1 MPPRPSAP
9 PPAPRPGQDTEHSP
23 LPGLQH
29 VERRDQQVLV
39 VEPGHLL
46 PGPRQRHPRHA
57 PPALQPNV
65 SLAGRPPASV
75 LEPPA
80 ARPARPPSRA
90 HWPARPG
97 ASPVGTPSPAR
108 SRAAGGEPR
117 PAALI
122 GQARPRA
129 APRPPRFPFP
139 GPRPCEPGNCP
150 RESGPPGLALRPLV
164 GGTVL
169 PAGLSAGAGAPTR
182 AQKRRSQK

>member
-39 VEPGHLL
+39 AEPGHLL

-65 SLAGRPPASV
+65 SLAGRPPATF
-75 LEPPA
+75 LELPA
-80 ARPARPPSRA
+80 ARPARPPPRA
-90 HWPARPG
+90 HWPAGPG

-108 SRAAGGEPR
+108 SRAAGGEAP
-117 PAALI
+117 P
-122 GQARPRA
+122 GRA
-129 APRPPRFPFP
+129 HWP
-139 GPRPCEPGNCP
+139 GPASRGSRPSALPLPG
-150 RESGPPGLALRPLV
+150 A
-164 GGTVL
+164 
-169 PAGLSAGAGAPTR
+169 APTR
-182 AQKRRSQK
+182 ARELSPRERPAPASPCGRWWADRTARRLERGGGRPH

>member
-65 SLAGRPPASV
+65 SLSGRPPASV
-75 LEPPA
+75 LEPPG
-80 ARPARPPSRA
+80 RQARPPATPRPLAGQARSVTRGHAQPRALPGRRQRAPPGRA
-90 HWPARPG
+90 HWPGPTSRGSRPSALPTPG
-97 ASPVGTPSPAR
+97 A
-108 SRAAGGEPR
+108 
-117 PAALI
+117 
-122 GQARPRA
+122 
-129 APRPPRFPFP
+129 
-139 GPRPCEPGNCP
+139 
-150 RESGPPGLALRPLV
+150 
-164 GGTVL
+164 
-169 PAGLSAGAGAPTR
+169 APTR
-182 AQKRRSQK
+182 ARELSPRERPAGPRPEAVGGRDRTARRLERGGGRPY